1 MFFQRGNRVG
11 HGHCGLIIYIH
22 EKFLS
27 QEVIIE
33 NVNTSWDYLCVQL
46 SHSSPNSKKYLL
58 CNVHRL
64 TSYLVAD
71 IDLFTTEFSSF
82 LRSVKHSH
90 SSVFICGNFNINL
103 LSINSNSHFADY
115 FDSVISSELFPKITL
130 PTRIQDNSN
139 TLIDQIWSNN
149 LEENI
154 KSKSGII
161 INDIYD
167 HKMIYTY
174 IKNTTYIEKI
184 DKLIKIE
191 RKSQTAMVNFVEE
204 LRSIKI
210 CEHLNQNVNENPED
224 NYCRFARLVN
234 SAK

>member
-11 HGHCGLIIYIH
+11 HGHCGLIISIH
-22 EKFLS
+22 ETFLS

-58 CNVHRL
+58 CNVYRL
-64 TSYLVAD
+64 PCYLVAD
-71 IDLFTTEFSSF
+71 IDLFTTEFSSL

-90 SSVFICGNFNINL
+90 SSVFICGDFNINL

-115 FDSVISSELFPKITL
+115 FDSVISSEFFPKITL
-130 PTRIQDNSN
+130 PTQIQDNST
-139 TLIDQIWSNN
+139 TLIDLIWSNN

-161 INDIYD
+161 INDIYL
-167 HKMIYTY
+167 Y
-174 IKNTTYIEKI
+174 
-184 DKLIKIE
+184 
-191 RKSQTAMVNFVEE
+191 RKY
-204 LRSIKI
+204 
-210 CEHLNQNVNENPED
+210 NV
-224 NYCRFARLVN
+224 Y
-234 SAK
+234 